1 MNSNQKISHIIT
13 QTLFS
18 LGCKDACISPGARN
32 APIALSLSD
41 QFECYNLLDERSC
54 AFTALGIAKY
64 KNIPTVVNCTSGT
77 AVANLFPAIIEAR
90 MSETPLIVITADRPK
105 KMIDRGEN
113 QTIYQENIFNKYVL
127 KYVSIDSSLEK
138 IEETIFWAYKA
149 AMGQSN
155 NQPIHEK
162 GPVHIN
168 VHLDEPTISNE
179 TNTYSVNNDFEP
191 INIHNEENNIKI
203 NESNKPII
211 VCGQSNL
218 SQDKRQIFNLSEK
231 YNIPI
236 LSDISSNIM
245 THPNIV
251 SHYDLYIDKI
261 EFDTVF
267 RFGRKTLSKKL
278 NALISKCENTFLIRD
293 ERNFNDDVNKLV
305 PYVQIADFME
315 YNYSTSSTDWI
326 DSIKKYEAKY
336 KSKIAHIMNDT
347 ELTNEYTAS
356 YKVLN
361 QIDSNSNLFIGNS
374 IIIRAFNLL
383 LSNSLKKDIN
393 IFSNRGASGID
404 GNIATSIGISLCS
417 KSSCNYLIL
426 GDQAFMHD
434 IGSLKI
440 LSETYVN
447 LCVIV
452 INNSGGGIFDY
463 LPISNDENKM
473 NYKKFIRNDH
483 NETFQRITESYGI
496 NYTRIEKLSDF
507 NLPKTKE
514 SEVIELI
521 INKESALNFY
531 KNLIS

>member
-13 QTLFS
+13 ETLFS
-18 LGCKDACISPGARN
+18 LGCRDACISPGARN

-41 QFECYNLLDERSC
+41 RFECYNLLDERSC

-64 KNIPTVVNCTSGT
+64 KKIPTVVNCTSGT

-138 IEETIFWAYKA
+138 IEETIFSAYKA

-155 NQPIHEK
+155 NQPLPEK

-168 VHLDEPTISNE
+168 VHLDEPTISYK
-179 TNTYSVNNDFEP
+179 TNTYYVNNDFKP
-191 INIHNEENNIKI
+191 INIHNEQNNIKI
-203 NESNKPII
+203 NNSNKPII

-218 SQDKRQIFNLSEK
+218 SQDKKQIFKLSEK

-236 LSDISSNIM
+236 LSDISSNIT

-251 SHYDLYIDKI
+251 CHYDLYIDKI
-261 EFDTVF
+261 KFDTVF

-293 ERNFNDDVNKLV
+293 ERRFNDDANKLV
-305 PYVQIADFME
+305 SFIKISDFME
-315 YNYSTSSTDWI
+315 YNYCNSKTDWI
-326 DSIKKYEAKY
+326 DSIKKCEAKY
-336 KSKIAHIMNDT
+336 KSKIDNLMTKNKS
-347 ELTNEYTAS
+347 LNEYSLAYTF
-356 YKVLN
+356 KN
-361 QIDSNSNLFIGNS
+361 QIKSDSNIFIGNS

-383 LSNSLKKDIN
+383 FNTFQENIN

-404 GNIATSIGISLCS
+404 GNIATAIGITISS
-417 KSSCNYLIL
+417 KIKNNYLIL
-426 GDQAFMHD
+426 GDQSFMHD

-440 LSETYVN
+440 LKDLNISLTI
-447 LCVIV
+447 IV

-463 LPISNDENKM
+463 LPISNNENKI

-514 SEVIELI
+514 SKVIELL
-521 INKESALNFY
+521 INKDSALNFY